1 MAHTAAV
8 AATCTSTGNIEY
20 GQCTVCNKYFGDADG
35 TTEITLEQMV
45 TVKTAHTLSHTTAT
59 GATCTEHGFTG
70 DTYCTLCGIKLSS
83 GSDTD
88 ALGHTGGVATCNTK
102 AVCTRCSQEY
112 GAYNAENHS
121 GGTEVK
127 NARAATETEEGYTGD
142 TVCLGCGT
150 VIKTGEVISRLEHTH
165 SFSEWT
171 VTREAT
177 LDNEGVERRECSC
190 GEFEERSIP
199 KLISS
204 MYSSVGNI
212 TISSDSGFSA
222 NTVLT
227 VMDVSENIGSVLNG
241 SAVNKAVA
249 NIAVVGENA
258 KILSAFDIS
267 LLLDGKKVQPN
278 GMVKVK
284 IPMPENSDRYEQLT
298 VVYIEDDG
306 SVTKL
311 VTTVTDD
318 GMFEFETDHFS
329 LYAIVGVS
337 RSNAFN
343 PLLIIIPALVIFLAV
358 GTVIIVTIRKKK
370 AQ

>member
-1 MAHTAAV
+1 MFV
-8 AATCTSTGNIEY
+8 ASKI
-20 GQCTVCNKYFGDADG
+20 
-35 TTEITLEQMV
+35 
-45 TVKTAHTLSHTTAT
+45 
-59 GATCTEHGFTG
+59 
-70 DTYCTLCGIKLSS
+70 
-83 GSDTD
+83 
-88 ALGHTGGVATCNTK
+88 
-102 AVCTRCSQEY
+102 
-112 GAYNAENHS
+112 AYTPLFIV
-121 GGTEVK
+121 G
-127 NARAATETEEGYTGD
+127 GYTFSHRLASP
-142 TVCLGCGT
+142 TRALLVALARFFRYCG
-150 VIKTGEVISRLEHTH
+150 G
-165 SFSEWT
+165 
-171 VTREAT
+171 
-177 LDNEGVERRECSC
+177 
-190 GEFEERSIP
+190 
-199 KLISS
+199 
-204 MYSSVGNI
+204 
-212 TISSDSGFSA
+212 
-222 NTVLT
+222 VLT
-227 VMDVSENIGSVLNG
+227 VMDASENIGSVLNE

-318 GMFEFETDHFS
+318 GMFEFETGHFS

-343 PLLIIIPALVIFLAV
+343 PVFIIIPALVIFLAA
-358 GTVIIVTIRKKK
+358 GAVIIVTIRKKK